1 MKKSICFLTLA
12 AVTGLS
18 AFAADGPKWEF
29 TGDYTYLQYNPTVT
43 GFQSRAF
50 NGGGGQAE
58 YNFGQHFGIKA
69 DLQGYGSTQWTVN
82 VTSPIGTS
90 AGIIPIGT
98 YKSNANMF
106 TYMFGPTFGFRA
118 RHFKVF
124 TEVLFGGSNTNGYGT
139 LYNEV
144 IANGGKTN
152 GSGTQHPFTM
162 AVGGGIDLNA
172 GKHLAF
178 RLGELD
184 YVLTRYTNIFTATNN
199 QNNFRY
205 LGGVIF
211 KFGGE

>member
-1 MKKSICFLTLA
+1 MRTCICFLTLA

-18 AFAADGPKWEF
+18 AFAADVPRFEV
-29 TGDYTYLQYNPTVT
+29 TGNYSYLQYNPTVT

-50 NGGGGQAE
+50 NGGGGQVQA
-58 YNFGQHFGIKA
+58 NFGHFGIKG
-69 DLQGYGSTQWTVN
+69 DFQGYASTQWTVN
-82 VTSPIGTS
+82 VTAPIGTS
-90 AGIIPIGT
+90 AGIIPVGT

-106 TYMFGPTFGFRA
+106 TYMFGPTYGVHTSHFNVFGEA
-118 RHFKVF
+118 
-124 TEVLFGGSNTNGYGT
+124 LFGGSNTNGYAS
-139 LYNEV
+139 LYNQV

-152 GSGTQHPFTM
+152 GDGTQHPFTM

-178 RLGELD
+178 RLGEMD
-184 YVLTRYTNIFTATNN
+184 WVLTRYTNLFTSTNN

-205 LGGVIF
+205 LGGIVF